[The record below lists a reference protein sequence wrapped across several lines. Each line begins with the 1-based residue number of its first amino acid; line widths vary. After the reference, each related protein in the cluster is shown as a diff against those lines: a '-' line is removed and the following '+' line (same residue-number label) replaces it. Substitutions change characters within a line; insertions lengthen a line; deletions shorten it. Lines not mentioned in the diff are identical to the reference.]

1 MNGLNRQAKW
11 PLCSIAQECVGLHGR
26 PISEEP
32 RTYLHRL
39 SASEPC
45 DASDTTPGIEMGPP
59 PLNPTAEIV

>member
-11 PLCSIAQECVGLHGR
+11 PLCSIAQECVGLYGR

-45 DASDTTPGIEMGPP
+45 DASDTTPGIGTWPAPISPASEM
-59 PLNPTAEIV
+59 V